1 MKSSAWRVAEPAD
14 YDDYEPA
21 GNDSLGEL
29 LPEDRIGAPRA
40 QSGGKTVLAT
50 SVLIVASLG
59 ASWMLFGDQMTWSS
73 LPLKAALVPSL
84 EKTAPG
90 ALDTAVAA
98 MPPAATPTPA
108 TLESPA
114 LTPATAAGQNPAATE
129 PAEKPAVKTAALP
142 PAATSYDDAAA
153 APLRPAIA
161 DPNDAMQMRAAAAGL
176 HPELS
181 RVLLSRLSSADYRNA
196 GMAIKTALAGSS
208 DEAIVSW
215 PREPKPSEALF
226 EVHFVPG
233 AAPGCRRYV
242 VTVAKDG
249 WLTTALPIEKC
260 TPKPNPAKRR

>member
-14 YDDYEPA
+14 YDDYAPA

-29 LPEDRIGAPRA
+29 LPEDRIGDPRSR
-40 QSGGKTVLAT
+40 SGGKTVLAT

-59 ASWMLFGDQMTWSS
+59 ASWLLFGDQMTWSN
-73 LPLKAALVPSL
+73 LPLKAALAPSL
-84 EKTAPG
+84 DKTTPG
-90 ALDTAVAA
+90 ARDTATAA
-98 MPPAATPTPA
+98 LPARATPTPA
-108 TLESPA
+108 PATLEPPA
-114 LTPATAAGQNPAATE
+114 LTPAAATTG
-129 PAEKPAVKTAALP
+129 PAETPAVKTAALP

-161 DPNDAMQMRAAAAGL
+161 DPSDPIQMRASAAGL

-181 RVLLSRLSSADYRNA
+181 RALLSRLSSADYRNA
-196 GMAIKTALAGSS
+196 GIAIKTALAQTA
-208 DEAIVSW
+208 DDAVVSW

-260 TPKPNPAKRR
+260 TAQNKQVKRG